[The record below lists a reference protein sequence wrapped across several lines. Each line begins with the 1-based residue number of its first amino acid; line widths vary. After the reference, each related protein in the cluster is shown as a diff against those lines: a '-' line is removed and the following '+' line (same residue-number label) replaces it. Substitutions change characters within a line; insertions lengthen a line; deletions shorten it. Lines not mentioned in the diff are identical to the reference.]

1 MAWKIRNGLIGSQP
15 IADTSTVQNHPVGT
29 IVDADDPT
37 YGAGEFIY
45 LKGATST
52 IVGDWVTYNADDGTT
67 ARLVANAVGPV
78 GISMSANAASTSYG
92 WYQIGGKAI
101 GGCLT
106 AFADNGFVFIT
117 ASPGRVDDASVA
129 GDLVNLAKG
138 ASTTVADSNLAEFEI
153 SRPFVDDHS
162 NQA

>member
-1 MAWKIRNGLIGSQP
+1 MAYVIENGRIGTQP
-15 IADTSTVQNHPVGT
+15 IADTSTVQNHPLGT
-29 IVDADDPT
+29 IVVAKDPT
-37 YGAGEFIY
+37 YGQGEFIY
-45 LKGATST
+45 LKGVTST
-52 IVGDWVTYNADDGTT
+52 IVGDWVTYNLDDGTT
-67 ARLVANAVGPV
+67 TRLVANAVGPV

-92 WYQIGGKAI
+92 WYQISGKAI

-106 AFADNGFVFIT
+106 AFADNGYVFIT
-117 ASPGRVDDASVA
+117 ASPGRVDDTSVA

-153 SRPFVDDHS
+153 SRPFVNDNS